1 MVLEAQ
7 ALFTREFL
15 KMTQEFLQGIT
26 GRQYD
31 SVQLKIREES
41 NINHQNNA
49 GDTGLHVVARNNNT
63 EIAKMLLDQGADIT
77 ILNNDGKTPLDL
89 ALEAPLGY
97 EMTLIMLPQYLET
110 LLEHEAN
117 LPNRANNN
125 KQNVLQIIC
134 KAYHKFQGVQGVC
147 KGQNEVTWPKLSK
160 KLYKIITLLA
170 SEVEQEGGNL
180 EQYFFLIPGLRE
192 TICDKYKVKSAKNT
206 QFLTS
211 EIVNSPK
218 TEKTLSYDRQ
228 DNNKISSDTDSR
240 IDKILPKESIFWGN
254 LFFIKKLLGLVW
266 IVPEPHSLSHN
277 EPDSCTKIFSSRI
290 APHVKIVYL
299 PSYAFDKFLK
309 PRSVVLEPSNFIIDD
324 DDQIDHEWPTYED
337 LLEEVD

>member
-7 ALFTREFL
+7 ALFTQEFL

-31 SVQLKIREES
+31 SVQLKIREEL
-41 NINHQNNA
+41 NINHQNNV

-77 ILNNDGKTPLDL
+77 ILNNDNKTPLDL
-89 ALEAPLGY
+89 ALEASLGH
-97 EMTLIMLPQYLET
+97 EMTLIMLPEYLET
-110 LLEHEAN
+110 LLEPEAH

-125 KQNVLQIIC
+125 KQNVLQILC
-134 KAYHKFQGVQGVC
+134 KVHNKFQGVQGVC
-147 KGQNEVTWPKLSK
+147 GGQTEVTWPKLSK

-180 EQYFFLIPGLRE
+180 EQYFSLIPGLRE
-192 TICDKYKVKSAKNT
+192 TICNKYKVKSAKNT
-206 QFLTS
+206 QSLPS
-211 EIVNSPK
+211 EIVNFPK
-218 TEKTLSYDRQ
+218 AEKILSCDKQ
-228 DNNKISSDTDSR
+228 DNNKISDSR

-266 IVPEPHSLSHN
+266 IVPEPQSLSYN

-290 APHVKIVYL
+290 EPHVKIVYF
-299 PSYAFDKFLK
+299 PSYTFDKFLK
-309 PRSVVLEPSNFIIDD
+309 PLSVVLEPSNFIIDD
-324 DDQIDHEWPTYED
+324 DEQIDHEWPTYEY